1 MNQKILLILISLC
14 FFPCFAQ
21 QQSQYTQYMYNTM
34 SINPGYIGTRGVPS
48 VFGLYRAQWVGLEG
62 APETANFSIQSPI
75 AQNGQGVGLSI
86 INEQIGPSTETIFS
100 IGYSRPI
107 QLSESITMSL
117 GVSGSIDF
125 LQVDFNKLNVYD
137 PDDPYFTGVLS
148 QVSPNIGAGVYFH
161 SDKWY
166 LGLSIPQIL
175 ETKFYDDV
183 KISIA
188 SQKMHFYAIGGYV
201 FKLNENIQFKP
212 ATMVKAVNGAP
223 LAVDV
228 SASFLFMDKLTLGV
242 AYRWD
247 AVVSGMAGFQIS
259 ESLNIGYAYD
269 YDVTNIG
276 NYNGGSHEIFLRFD
290 LLGRTK
296 SRITSPRF
304 F

>member
-1 MNQKILLILISLC
+1 MNKIILLFLISLC
-14 FFPCFAQ
+14 FSPCFPQ

-48 VFGLYRAQWVGLEG
+48 VFGMYRAQWVGLDG

-75 AQNGQGVGLSI
+75 TANGQGVGLSI
-86 INEQIGPSTETIFS
+86 INDKIGPSSETVLS

-107 QLSESITMSL
+107 QLSESLTMSL
-117 GVSGSIDF
+117 GVSFSIDF

-137 PDDPYFTGVLS
+137 PDDPLLTGVLS
-148 QVSPNIGAGVYFH
+148 EVSPNIGAGVYFY

-166 LGLSIPQIL
+166 LGVSVPQIL
-175 ETKFYDDV
+175 ETQFYDDV
-183 KISIA
+183 KISVA
-188 SQKMHFYAIGGYV
+188 SQKMHFYAMGGYV
-201 FKLNENIQFKP
+201 FKLNENIHFKP
-212 ATMVKAVNGAP
+212 AAMIKAINGAP
-223 LAVDV
+223 LAVDL
-228 SASFLFMDKLTLGV
+228 SANFLFMDKLTLGL

-247 AVVSGMAGFQIS
+247 ATVSGMAGFQINS
-259 ESLNIGYAYD
+259 SLNIGYAYD

-290 LLGRTK
+290 LFTK
-296 SRITSPRF
+296 RQYRITTPRF